1 MGGGVGDGCAVRRRA
16 VEPME
21 GLGSMAGR
29 RGREQDL
36 ASGPGRVGQAFGV
49 TDALDMHDFSSA
61 PLRLLPGWSIPPG
74 SVDVS
79 PRVGVSTAQDWPRTA
94 DVVRGRG
101 RLERSERVGRAQ
113 VRESKRRR
121 GRRERQEQKSK

>member
-1 MGGGVGDGCAVRRRA
+1 MLLRA
-16 VEPME
+16 VDPIE
-21 GLGSMAGR
+21 GLGIMAAR

-79 PRVGVSTAQDWPRTA
+79 PPWSYTRCCDSILVLFIK
-94 DVVRGRG
+94 VR
-101 RLERSERVGRAQ
+101 L
-113 VRESKRRR
+113 
-121 GRRERQEQKSK
+121 